1 MSVIFDWSGVVK
13 DAMSAHFWV
22 VNRIFKKYGVKE
34 IPFKELRAGWV
45 EPFMMFYNKY
55 LPEMTIE
62 EERSDYKEFMQMSDY
77 PEAKIYLGIGD
88 LLRKLKNNNCFLA
101 VVSADFKNILET
113 EINNF
118 GLVNIFDEIVTD
130 THDKTTAVQEL
141 IDKYNLD
148 LLNGVITWGE
158 YNQRRKDM
166 DVRTHSEYRKL
177 FQPKN

>member
-1 MSVIFDWSGVVK
+1 
-13 DAMSAHFWV
+13 
-22 VNRIFKKYGVKE
+22 
-34 IPFKELRAGWV
+34 
-45 EPFMMFYNKY
+45 MMFYNKY

-148 LLNGVITWGE
+148 KNRTFFVVIVWE
-158 YNQRRKDM
+158 
-166 DVRTHSEYRKL
+166 KL
-177 FQPKN
+177 K